1 MISGRWRDEGDEFSR
16 LIFDGM
22 VYAQAKDIGA
32 MSTTMDMDVDAIVLT
47 GGMAHSKR
55 LVDALT
61 ARVGKIAPVI
71 VAAGSHEMDALAN
84 GGIRLMNRE
93 EKYHKFGKDNSEDAY
108 V

>member
-1 MISGRWRDEGDEFSR
+1 MGTSDLREVERRIDEGDEFSR

-61 ARVGKIAPVI
+61 ARGRQDR
-71 VAAGSHEMDALAN
+71 AGSSWPLAPMRWTPWPTA
-84 GGIRLMNRE
+84 G
-93 EKYHKFGKDNSEDAY
+93 SAS
-108 V
+108 